1 MIFDKLSSIKSGT
14 KNLIAGTLAATDVA
28 LLNVVSSFS
37 ANNTPTTATTDAFQ
51 KASNASNTLKNELWA
66 TSRSLFPL
74 AVLILAIS
82 LLFTHDE
89 KRLKL
94 EIKLLIGCCV
104 TFAIIYYVSQGAGL
118 ENTITT
124 IVG

>member
-28 LLNVVSSFS
+28 LLNVVNSFS
-37 ANNTPTTATTDAFQ
+37 TDAFD
-51 KASNASNTLKNELWA
+51 AATNAADSVKNKLWNTSK
-66 TSRSLFPL
+66 SLFPL
-74 AVLILAIS
+74 AVIILAIS

-94 EIKLLIGCCV
+94 EVKLLIGCCI
-104 TFAIIYYVSQGAGL
+104 TFAIMAYAANGDGL
-118 ENTITT
+118 VNTITG
-124 IVG
+124 IVTP